1 LHGGW
6 WVRARAAG
14 TALLVLPCNSC
25 VRLGDYSLCQNW
37 RVVLKHV
44 RLFVESKI
52 LDLAAVDSCKPGV
65 VLWGE
70 EGGLRWCD
78 RNPRWD
84 RLYGGDPV
92 RLELLA
98 EAVARD
104 LRWLAPRYKVIA
116 FYVNVKAYRLALK
129 KASEETGVELLDL
142 GPPKP
147 SPLSYNKHA
156 RELPVALQRLME
168 GAGFKSVARAVSER
182 HRSTAVPM
190 ARPASEP
197 APGLNSS
204 L

>member
-1 LHGGW
+1 
-6 WVRARAAG
+6 
-14 TALLVLPCNSC
+14 
-25 VRLGDYSLCQNW
+25 
-37 RVVLKHV
+37 
-44 RLFVESKI
+44 LFVESKI

-70 EGGLRWCD
+70 EGDLRWCD

-168 GAGFKSVARAVSER
+168 DAGFKSTARDVSER
-182 HRSTAVPM
+182 HGGTAAP
-190 ARPASEP
+190 PAHPEMDDV
-197 APGLNSS
+197 GLNACC
-204 L
+204 

>member
-1 LHGGW
+1 
-6 WVRARAAG
+6 VAG
-14 TALLVLPCNSC
+14 EVLLILPCNPC

-104 LRWLAPRYKVIA
+104 LRWLALRYDAIA
-116 FYVNVKAYRLALK
+116 FYVNVKAYRLALQ
-129 KASEETGVELLDL
+129 KASEMTGVELLDL
-142 GPPKP
+142 GPPRP

-156 RELPVALQRLME
+156 GGLPGRLEWLLSARETALN
-168 GAGFKSVARAVSER
+168 
-182 HRSTAVPM
+182 P
-190 ARPASEP
+190 
-197 APGLNSS
+197 
-204 L
+204 

>member
-1 LHGGW
+1 
-6 WVRARAAG
+6 
-14 TALLVLPCNSC
+14 LLILPCNKC
-25 VRLGDYSLCQNW
+25 VRLGDYSLCPNW
-37 RVVLKHV
+37 RIVLKHV
-44 RLFVESKI
+44 RPLVESGA
-52 LDLAAVDSCKPGV
+52 LDLAAVDSCKPGI

-104 LRWLAPRYKVIA
+104 LGWLALRYDAIA

-129 KASEETGVELLDL
+129 MASEATGVGLADL

-147 SPLSYNKHA
+147 NPLSYNKHA
-156 RELPVALQRLME
+156 RGLPVALQRLME
-168 GAGFKSVARAVSER
+168 EAGFKSVAWAV
-182 HRSTAVPM
+182 
-190 ARPASEP
+190 
-197 APGLNSS
+197 
-204 L
+204 